1 MMSCH
6 DMTSSDQEQC
16 VIHCH
21 NVIQCHTHHTHHQ
34 PAWLYVCKYLRF
46 SLSSSD
52 FIQCP
57 DVQPASQLMSQTQQ
71 QEGKNSSGSVSE
83 IMATLT
89 VSILQYPPRS
99 QLSYFRGIAGCPWSQ
114 LLNIYA
120 TTCNILIWLFAI
132 HNLNSW
138 VNTPPAKYAAVLQSL
153 ANDTWNCSQN
163 DPVKTVND

>member
-21 NVIQCHTHHTHHQ
+21 NVIQCHTHQTHHQ
-34 PAWLYVCKYLRF
+34 PAWLYANI
-46 SLSSSD
+46 SD
-52 FIQCP
+52 SHFLHLTSYN
-57 DVQPASQLMSQTQQ
+57 VQTYSQLMSQTQQ
-71 QEGKNSSGSVSE
+71 QESKNSSGSVSE

-99 QLSYFRGIAGCPWSQ
+99 QLSYFHGIAGRPWSQ

-153 ANDTWNCSQN
+153 VNDTWNCLQN